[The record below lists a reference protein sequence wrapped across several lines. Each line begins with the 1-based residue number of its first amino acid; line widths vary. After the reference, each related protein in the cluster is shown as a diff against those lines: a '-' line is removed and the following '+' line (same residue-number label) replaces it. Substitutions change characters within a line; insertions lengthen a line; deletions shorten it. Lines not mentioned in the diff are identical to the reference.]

1 MLIFFSIACLF
12 LAIVTLLI
20 LAIIDLRVR
29 LLPNVYVLIFGIL
42 GVLFHALTALRFA
55 DPLDLALGALIGG
68 GSLYMIRQ
76 AAQRFYGPDALG
88 LGDVKLMLAAGL
100 WLGTYYIS
108 LALAA
113 GAMAGI
119 AHGLGISL
127 HHRLKTGR
135 FLPLQT
141 LSLPAG
147 PGFIIGIL
155 AAGVIKFWTLPQILS
170 G

>member
-1 MLIFFSIACLF
+1 MITFFSFLCLVGGVALLVV
-12 LAIVTLLI
+12 LAL
-20 LAIIDLRVR
+20 IDLRIC
-29 LLPNVYVLIFGIL
+29 LLPNAYVFSF
-42 GVLFHALTALRFA
+42 GVLGPLFHLITAWRFA
-55 DPLDLALGALIGG
+55 DPLDLALGTLIGG
-68 GSLYMIRQ
+68 GSLYVIRW

-113 GAMAGI
+113 GALAGI
-119 AHGLGISL
+119 LHGLGISL
-127 HHRLKTGR
+127 HYRLKTGR